1 MLEEISDQLE
11 KTFMNEEI
19 NVKNG
24 IMKKLDADDRI
35 ILNVGGVKYETFR
48 STLTAYPETLLGIMF
63 ADRNKEM
70 LHPINGNE
78 FFFDRDGYL
87 FRHILQYYRTGMM
100 HWPEPIAYHDDST
113 NHTRFESKKSNKSF
127 ERSEIKDDNT
137 IPSYIAVVDNVNG
150 FLNSLIDVMH
160 QLA

>member
-19 NVKNG
+19 SVKNG
-24 IMKKLDADDRI
+24 VGKKLDADDRI

-87 FRHILQYYRTGMM
+87 FRHILQYYRTGMI
-100 HWPEPIAYHDDST
+100 HWPEQIAYHDDST
-113 NHTRFESKKSNKSF
+113 NHTHFESKKSKKSS
-127 ERSEIKDDNT
+127 EGSEIRDANT
-137 IPSYIAVVDNVNG
+137 IPSYIFPFSRSELEQEMQY
-150 FLNSLIDVMH
+150 FLIPAL
-160 QLA
+160 